1 MLDYWAGLY
10 RRYEFVIVQVLILL
24 KPTTVNV
31 PDHFITATT
40 THQYRV
46 IKLWEENA
54 QQFLEQPA
62 LIPLAVLAKGKN
74 RQNLIQTVAQPVAA
88 LEPQSLRQEVS
99 TATQLLAGL
108 KYEKELIQAIFREG
122 VMRESV
128 IYQEILA
135 EGRQT
140 GRAEGLKEGRQEGES
155 QVILRLLRRRFNVLP
170 TDLIAKVLTL
180 LISELDSLVEAIFDF
195 AQVEDVQAW
204 LEQHQS

>member
-10 RRYEFVIVQVLILL
+10 RRYEFANVQVLILL

-46 IKLWEENA
+46 IKLWKEDA
-54 QQFLEQPA
+54 QQFLDNPA
-62 LIPLAVLAKGKN
+62 LLPLAVLAQGESS
-74 RQNLIQTVAQPVAA
+74 QSLIQTVAQPVAA
-88 LEPQSLRQEVS
+88 LEPQTLRQEVS

-108 KYEKELIQAIFREG
+108 KYEKELIRAIFRQSA
-122 VMRESV
+122 MWESV

-135 EGRQT
+135 EGRQ
-140 GRAEGLKEGRQEGES
+140 EGRQEGES
-155 QVILRLLRRRFNVLP
+155 QVILRQLRRRFNDLP
-170 TDLIAKVLTL
+170 KDLIAKVSTL
-180 LISELDSLVEAIFDF
+180 SISELDSLAEAIFDF

-204 LEQHQS
+204 LDQR